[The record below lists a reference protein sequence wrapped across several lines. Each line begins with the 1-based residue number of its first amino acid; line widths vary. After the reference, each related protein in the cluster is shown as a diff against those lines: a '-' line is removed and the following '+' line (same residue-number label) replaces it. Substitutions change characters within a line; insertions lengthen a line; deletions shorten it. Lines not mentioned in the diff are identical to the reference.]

1 MRIMDFLHSPLCS
14 VLPDDLQP
22 HTSLLQRQSQNTLFL
37 HILEKA
43 QANPSKTHI
52 KKDNQPLTPTLQLD
66 SGHPIPLFPNGMSKF
81 LV

>member
-1 MRIMDFLHSPLCS
+1 MMVSLHSPLCS

-22 HTSLLQRQSQNTLFL
+22 RTSLFQRQSQNTLFL

-52 KKDNQPLTPTLQLD
+52 KKDNLPSPLTLQHE
-66 SGHPIPLFPNGMSKF
+66 SGLPIPLFPNGM
-81 LV
+81 